1 MLKHFTEKNLRRLEE
16 PAVIVFNN
24 YKYRSSLRVAMS
36 FQLFTASINQVRKQL
51 ICVCLNH

>member
-24 YKYRSSLRVAMS
+24 SKYRASLRVAMS